1 MSAGRSGLTG
11 VQKIQRGPLR
21 EQVRIQIKQ
30 LILTNRLRP
39 GQPVIID
46 RLADDLGVSHTPVR
60 EALAMLEHDGL
71 VITRPYGTPQV
82 AEITSDDVRDAW
94 EMRLL
99 LEGWAVRKATLVLTD
114 QELDL
119 LGDSLSYAR
128 EEAKPGRYDA
138 HLESDIALHDMIMQ
152 AVDNKLF
159 DHVARLVG
167 DQSIRIRSLVE
178 AIASVE
184 EVLVIIDEH
193 CAILEALRAR
203 DDELAHQRLVA
214 HLQAGMARTLAA
226 VTKMKENEG

>member
-1 MSAGRSGLTG
+1 MNYGGKELAGAE
-11 VQKIQRGPLR
+11 KIRRGPLR
-21 EQVRIQIKQ
+21 EPVRGQIKQ

-46 RLADDLGVSHTPVR
+46 RLAAELGVSHTPVR

-99 LEGWAVRKATLVLTD
+99 LEGWAVNKAVVGLSED
-114 QELDL
+114 DLDKIDESLAGARQDAL
-119 LGDSLSYAR
+119 LGI
-128 EEAKPGRYDA
+128 YDT
-138 HLESDIALHDMIMQ
+138 HLQSDITMHDMIMQ
-152 AVDNKLF
+152 TADNKLF
-159 DHVARLVG
+159 HRLARLVG

-178 AIASVE
+178 AIASVD
-184 EVLVIIDEH
+184 EVLTIVDEH

-203 DDELAHQRLVA
+203 DQDLAHERLVA
-214 HLQAGMARTLAA
+214 HLQAGMERTLVALGR
-226 VTKMKENEG
+226 MKENEA

>member
-1 MSAGRSGLTG
+1 MSANRSGLTG

-21 EQVRIQIKQ
+21 EQVRIQITE

-39 GQPVIID
+39 GQPIIID
-46 RLADDLGVSHTPVR
+46 RLADELGVSHTPVR

-82 AEITSDDVRDAW
+82 AEITADDVRDAW

-99 LEGWAVRKATLVLTD
+99 LEGWAVRKAALVLND
-114 QELDL
+114 EQFDL
-119 LGDSLSYAR
+119 LGSSLTFAR
-128 EEAKPGRYDA
+128 QEAQAGRYGA
-138 HLESDIALHDMIMQ
+138 HLESDIAMHDMIMQ

-159 DHVARLVG
+159 EHLARLVG

-178 AIASVE
+178 AIAPVE

-203 DDELAHQRLVA
+203 DEELAHQRAVA
-214 HLQAGMARTLAA
+214 HLQAGMNRTLSALA
-226 VTKMKENEG
+226 RMKETEG

>member
-1 MSAGRSGLTG
+1 MSASRFGLTG

-21 EQVRIQIKQ
+21 EQVRKQIKQ

-39 GQPVIID
+39 GQPIIID
-46 RLADDLGVSHTPVR
+46 RLASELGVSHTPVR

-99 LEGWAVRKATLVLTD
+99 LEGWAMNKAVVGLSD
-114 QELDL
+114 DDLDKIEDSLAGARQDAL
-119 LGDSLSYAR
+119 LGV
-128 EEAKPGRYDA
+128 YDT
-138 HLESDIALHDMIMQ
+138 HLQSDIAMHDMIMQ
-152 AVDNKLF
+152 TADNKLF
-159 DHVARLVG
+159 HRLARLVG

-184 EVLVIIDEH
+184 EVLTIIDEH
-193 CAILEALRAR
+193 CAILEVLRAR
-203 DDELAHQRLVA
+203 DQDLAHERLVA
-214 HLQAGMARTLAA
+214 HLQAGRERTLVALGR
-226 VTKMKENEG
+226 MKENEE

>member
-1 MSAGRSGLTG
+1 MSASRTGFSG

-39 GQPVIID
+39 GQPIIID
-46 RLADDLGVSHTPVR
+46 RLASELGVSHTPVR

-82 AEITSDDVRDAW
+82 TEITSDDVRDAW

-99 LEGWAVRKATLVLTD
+99 LEGWAVNKAVVGLSED
-114 QELDL
+114 DLDKIEESLSRARQDAL
-119 LGDSLSYAR
+119 LGV
-128 EEAKPGRYDA
+128 YDT
-138 HLESDIALHDMIMQ
+138 HLESDITMHDMIMET
-152 AVDNKLF
+152 ADNKLF
-159 DHVARLVG
+159 HRLARLVG

-184 EVLVIIDEH
+184 EVLTIVDEH
-193 CAILEALRAR
+193 CAILEVLRAR
-203 DDELAHQRLVA
+203 DQDLAHERLVA
-214 HLQAGMARTLAA
+214 HLQAGMERTLVALSR
-226 VTKMKENEG
+226 MKENEE

>member
-1 MSAGRSGLTG
+1 MSASRSGLTG

-39 GQPVIID
+39 GQPIIID
-46 RLADDLGVSHTPVR
+46 RLADELGVSHTPVR

-99 LEGWAVRKATLVLTD
+99 LEGWAVRKATSVLTD
-114 QELDL
+114 EDFDL
-119 LGDSLSYAR
+119 LEEFFDAR
-128 EEAKPGRYDA
+128 PPGGQAGRYDA
-138 HLESDIALHDMIMQ
+138 HLESDIAMHDMIMQ

-159 DHVARLVG
+159 ERLARLVG

-178 AIASVE
+178 AIAPVE
-184 EVLVIIDEH
+184 EVLAIIDEH

-203 DDELAHQRLVA
+203 DEELAHERLVA
-214 HLQAGMARTLAA
+214 HLQAGMNRTLVALER
-226 VTKMKENEG
+226 MKESEG

>member
-1 MSAGRSGLTG
+1 MSASRTGFSG

-39 GQPVIID
+39 GQPIIID
-46 RLADDLGVSHTPVR
+46 RLASELGVSHTPVR

-99 LEGWAVRKATLVLTD
+99 LEGWAVRKATHRLSEDDFDRIEESLARARQD
-114 QELDL
+114 AEL
-119 LGDSLSYAR
+119 SV
-128 EEAKPGRYDA
+128 YDT
-138 HLESDIALHDMIMQ
+138 HLESDITMHDMILQ
-152 AVDNKLF
+152 TADNKLF
-159 DHVARLVG
+159 HRLARLVG

-184 EVLVIIDEH
+184 EVLTIVDEH
-193 CAILEALRAR
+193 FAILEVLRAR
-203 DDELAHQRLVA
+203 DQELAHERLVA
-214 HLQAGMARTLAA
+214 HLQSGMERTLVALG
-226 VTKMKENEG
+226 KMKENEE